1 MLSSMSQAL
10 IKWRLREVM
19 ARYHI
24 KAVDLAKEMGISAN
38 AVSNLRKGDT
48 MPRLDGGSLN
58 KLCNA
63 LNKLALNLDEE
74 ITPITL
80 IDYTRDY
87 EPDGEQ
93 ELSTTTRSLK
103 RKKSNKGIESKPV
116 KNPKP
121 FSMLIF
127 VPEVPE
133 SA

>member
-1 MLSSMSQAL
+1 MNQTL
-10 IKWRLREVM
+10 IRWRLREVM

-38 AVSNLRKGDT
+38 AISNLRKSDT
-48 MPRLDGGSLN
+48 MPRLDGDSLN

-63 LNKLALNLDEE
+63 LNKLGLNLDGE

-87 EPDGEQ
+87 EPGDE
-93 ELSTTTRSLK
+93 ENVLTTTGLAK
-103 RKKSNKGIESKPV
+103 EKYTNKNAGSKPID
-116 KNPKP
+116 NPKS
-121 FSMLIF
+121 FCVLII

>member
-24 KAVDLAKEMGISAN
+24 KAVDLAREMGISAN

-48 MPRLDGGSLN
+48 MPRLDGDSLN

-93 ELSTTTRSLK
+93 ESSTTTALSK
-103 RKKSNKGIESKPV
+103 RKELNKGIESKPV
-116 KNPKP
+116 NSPSS

-127 VPEVPE
+127 IPEVPE

>member
-1 MLSSMSQAL
+1 MSQTL

-38 AVSNLRKGDT
+38 AVSNLRKSDT

-58 KLCNA
+58 SLCNA

-80 IDYTRDY
+80 IDYTRDC
-87 EPDGEQ
+87 EPGGEQ
-93 ELSTTTRSLK
+93 NSLTTSASLK
-103 RKKSNKGIESKPV
+103 TRQTNKKAGFQSSDDV
-116 KNPKP
+116 KS
-121 FSMLIF
+121 FSLLVVI
-127 VPEVPE
+127 PEEPE